1 MPQDPIVK
9 STTQPNIHWHNIEL
23 VHGSVGPKKR
33 SVLVMYFSEMLIR
46 MLIELLFLGSSDFGK
61 LNKEAQL

>member
-9 STTQPNIHWHNIEL
+9 STTQANIHWHNIEL
-23 VHGSVGPKKR
+23 VHGSLGPKKR

-46 MLIELLFLGSSDFGK
+46 MLSYYF
-61 LNKEAQL
+61 